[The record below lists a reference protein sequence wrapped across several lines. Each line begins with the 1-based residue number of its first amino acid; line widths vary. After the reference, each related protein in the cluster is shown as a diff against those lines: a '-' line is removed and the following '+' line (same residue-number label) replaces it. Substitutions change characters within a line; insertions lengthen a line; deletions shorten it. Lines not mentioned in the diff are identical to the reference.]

1 MEGLNLFES
10 NILLWIQDNLRTDA
24 FDFLM
29 PYVSA
34 VNNAGLL
41 AMLTV
46 ILLLVLTKY
55 RKVGITA
62 FFSLAAEAVVV
73 NLVLKNCTARIR
85 PYIVNE
91 ALVLLGHMPRD
102 FSFPSGHTGAAFAVA
117 TAVFLCGKD
126 GSIPKMYRVLAMAA
140 AFLIAF
146 SRLYN
151 AAHYPTDVLAGMLV
165 GILTGA
171 LSYRLVYCY
180 GLRKKIGDR

>member
-10 NILLWIQDNLRTDA
+10 NILLWIQDNLRIDVL
-24 FDFLM
+24 DFLM

-34 VNNAGLL
+34 VNNAGILSI
-41 AMLTV
+41 LTV
-46 ILLLVLTKY
+46 ILLLVLAKY

-62 FFSLAAEAVVV
+62 FFSLAAEAVIV

-85 PYIVNE
+85 PYVVNE
-91 ALVLLGHMPRD
+91 TLMLLGHMPND

-117 TAVFLCGKD
+117 TVVFLCGKD
-126 GSIPKMYRVLAMAA
+126 GSIPKKYAVLAMVIAV
-140 AFLIAF
+140 LIAF

-165 GILTGA
+165 GLLTGA
-171 LSYRLVYCY
+171 LSYRLIYSY
-180 GLRKKIGDR
+180 GLKKKLGD